1 MISGVPS
8 DLAPVVP
15 GSLLVSSPT
24 LVEPTFR
31 RTVIYVVDHNPG
43 GSLGL
48 VLNRP
53 SDTAVVD
60 VLSDW
65 AALARRPQALFVGG
79 PVSQQSA
86 LCLATVRVGSSAA
99 ATVGLRVVQWRVV
112 LVDLDSDPEPLAD
125 LLDGVRVFVGYAGWS
140 SQQLDDE
147 VARGDWL
154 VVTSL
159 PGDVLAPGRGDLW
172 AQVLRRQPMPTA
184 LLATHPL
191 DVDRS

>member
-1 MISGVPS
+1 MS
-8 DLAPVVP
+8 DQDDVVA
-15 GSLLVSSPT
+15 GSLLVSSTT

-31 RTVIYVVDHNPG
+31 RTVIYVVDHSPT

-60 VLSDW
+60 VLAGW
-65 AALARRPQALFVGG
+65 APLARRPQALFVGG
-79 PVSQQSA
+79 PVSQESA
-86 LCLATVRVGSSAA
+86 LCLATVRVGASAVGV
-99 ATVGLRVVQWRVV
+99 TGLRVVQGRVV
-112 LVDLDSDPEPLAD
+112 MVDLDADPEPLAAVV
-125 LLDGVRVFVGYAGWS
+125 DGVRVFAGYTGWS
-140 SQQLDDE
+140 PQQLDSE
-147 VARGDWL
+147 IARGDWL

-159 PGDVLAPGRGDLW
+159 PGDVLDPGRGDLW